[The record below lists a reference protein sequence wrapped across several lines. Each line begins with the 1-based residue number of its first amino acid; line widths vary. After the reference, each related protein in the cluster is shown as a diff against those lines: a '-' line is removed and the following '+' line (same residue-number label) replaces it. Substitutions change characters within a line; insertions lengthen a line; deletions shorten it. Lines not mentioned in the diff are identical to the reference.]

1 MKINKKMWLW
11 LKKKKQSMYF
21 GHKITQ
27 MLELV
32 DKGYKAAT
40 NHVLKNLRIIKEEK

>member
-1 MKINKKMWLW
+1 MRLW
-11 LKKKKQSMYF
+11 LKKKKKKQSIYF